1 MVVSTHKISAG
12 SFGSVPTPVKAECDK
27 LARQI
32 ERNPDLFLRFTHYN
46 IQAQVRELIAPLIGA
61 QADECVIVPN
71 ASHGVNTVLRNIE
84 WEKGDIIIDCRSA
97 VSIVE

>member
-1 MVVSTHKISAG
+1 MVVSAHEVSVG

-27 LARQI
+27 LAREI
-32 ERNPDLFLRFTHYN
+32 ERNPDLFLRFTHYD
-46 IQAQVRELIAPLIGA
+46 IQAEVRELIAPLIGA

-84 WEKGDIIIDCRSA
+84 WEKGDIIIDCM
-97 VSIVE
+97 